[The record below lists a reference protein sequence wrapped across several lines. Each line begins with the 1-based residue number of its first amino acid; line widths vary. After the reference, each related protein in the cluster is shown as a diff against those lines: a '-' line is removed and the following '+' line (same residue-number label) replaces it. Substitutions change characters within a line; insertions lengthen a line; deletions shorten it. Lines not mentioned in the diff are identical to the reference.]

1 MTREEQRIQEAKD
14 RFSDDQIYPI
24 SKVYAFVEGAKW
36 ADEHPNLYN
45 DENYHTVKVSCLDE
59 LHRKAALYDVFLDK
73 ACKWLQENV
82 NKYSYVMEVEGTK
95 YREIHFTDSLIEDFK
110 KAMEE

>member
-36 ADEHPNLYN
+36 ADENPQFSKEEFIEKSCWWLRETAHFY
-45 DENYHTVKVSCLDE
+45 VSDFTGELD
-59 LHRKAALYDVFLDK
+59 D
-73 ACKWLQENV
+73 N
-82 NKYSYVMEVEGTK
+82 G
-95 YREIHFTDSLIEDFK
+95 LIEDFK